1 MNRFFGCSCRDS
13 HSVEFEQKFTLLQI
27 PEKDEKGR
35 ISISTKVLE
44 AVIDPLS
51 TLKFSDYSLNAM
63 LAAGVPFHAIHITPD
78 VRIGSD
84 KEIKAF
90 NERVDKLA
98 EKMFNIK

>member
-13 HSVEFEQKFTLLQI
+13 QPVEFEQKFTVLRI

-35 ISISTKVLE
+35 ISIVDKVLE

-51 TLKFSDYSLNAM
+51 TLKFSDYSINAM
-63 LAAGVPFHAIHITPD
+63 LAAGVPLHAIHISPD

-98 EKMFNIK
+98 EQMFNSK